1 MNDLLMMFRQFVP
14 GRIEITWGAFTG
26 VVGTCTTFLFGEWN
40 DVLTA
45 LAIAMVIDY
54 ISGVI
59 AAYLNPNMALN
70 SQKGFRGILKK
81 IMILLLVALAHA
93 IDRALGGTMLFSVVV
108 YFFLGNEGLSII
120 ENAAKAGLPIPT
132 RLKDTLEQLTQEK
145 AERAGESH
153 ERHE

>member
-1 MNDLLMMFRQFVP
+1 MDNLALMFRQFVP
-14 GRIEITWGAFTG
+14 GRIEVSWGAITG
-26 VVGTCTTFLFGEWN
+26 VLGTVTTFLFGEWN

-54 ISGVI
+54 LSGVL
-59 AAYLNPNMALN
+59 AAYINPNMALN

-93 IDRALGGTMLFSVVV
+93 IDRVLGGSMLFTVVV

-120 ENAAKAGLPIPT
+120 ENAAKAGLPIPN
-132 RLKDTLEQLTQEK
+132 RLKETLEQLTQEK
-145 AERAGESH
+145 AERAGEAH